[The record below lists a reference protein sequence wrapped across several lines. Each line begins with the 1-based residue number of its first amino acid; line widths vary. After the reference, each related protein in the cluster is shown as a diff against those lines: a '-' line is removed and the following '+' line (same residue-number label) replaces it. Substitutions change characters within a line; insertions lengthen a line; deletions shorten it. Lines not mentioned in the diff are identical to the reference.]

1 MSKLTALISIA
12 ALAGLGYYIG
22 KKVIEKRNAEEEER
36 ASHIYEDDSELFVEE
51 HHSTPKEKIQ
61 KASLF
66 AVGAIKTGTEKF
78 KEGIDD
84 IINNDMVTKGE
95 QTIEETKTFA
105 SEKKDQAVE
114 FAKNTAGNVKDGIE
128 NIRNKVTQKAED
140 AADAVSDGAEELAE
154 AIEQAADEAA
164 EKPIQLE
171 EQIAAAD
178 PEPVVEQFTE
188 AVSGFTGAVEDK
200 AEDIA
205 GTFTEIRDEVTEAAD
220 DINSI
225 SIDSVGADSVETFD
239 FSNPE
244 QL

>member
-22 KKVIEKRNAEEEER
+22 KRVIDKRNAEEEER
-36 ASHIYEDDSELFVEE
+36 ASHVYEDDSELFVEE

-84 IINNDMVTKGE
+84 IINNDMITKGE
-95 QTIEETKTFA
+95 QTLEDTKTFA
-105 SEKKDQAVE
+105 AEKKDQAVE
-114 FAKNTAGNVKDGIE
+114 FAKNTAENVKGGIE
-128 NIRNKVTQKAED
+128 NIKNKVTQKAED
-140 AADAVSDGAEELAE
+140 AADGAEKLAE
-154 AIEQAADEAA
+154 AIEEAADEAA
-164 EKPIQLE
+164 EKPADLA
-171 EQIAAAD
+171 EQIAAAN
-178 PEPVVEQFTE
+178 PEPLVERIP
-188 AVSGFTGAVEDK
+188 AAVEDA

-205 GTFTEIRDEVTEAAD
+205 EAAEDKVEDIAETFTEIKDEVTEAAD
-220 DINSI
+220 DIDSI
-225 SIDSVGADSVETFD
+225 SIGSDDDSVETFD
-239 FSNPE
+239 FSKPE